1 MLRASATPKPRLL
14 IGENDPATRAALAT
28 QLSDRFEVVAQ
39 ARDAQEAITLVELY
53 GPDVAL
59 LEVHMPAGGGI
70 HATREICRLHPDT
83 AVCVFSPDEPVRSAR
98 CTSGPLA
105 SCLTLRANFNG
116 HAASS
121 RPVLSSSAIAGWPTC
136 PCETRRARS
145 SPPTGPRYRRR
156 SSGAALVSLLSAAA
170 VSFAARAARAPVNL
184 GTRP

>member
-70 HATREICRLHPDT
+70 HATREICRLQTQHGSLCFPT
-83 AVCVFSPDEPVRSAR
+83 SRFVAR
-98 CTSGPLA
+98 
-105 SCLTLRANFNG
+105 
-116 HAASS
+116 
-121 RPVLSSSAIAGWPTC
+121 VV
-136 PCETRRARS
+136 RRALL
-145 SPPTGPRYRRR
+145 P
-156 SSGAALVSLLSAAA
+156 AA
-170 VSFAARAARAPVNL
+170 
-184 GTRP
+184 